1 MAKNRRNPHLPKN
14 PDERSAYH
22 RYLSH
27 LQGQP
32 TVDDSMDFD
41 PTPQAGE
48 ELAEQTSKRK
58 RRIPVSQTM
67 SDYVKKN
74 WVSLLIAALLVI
86 SSYYMINSRI
96 DIAIIK
102 TNLSYQQ
109 QQVEKANTSIDNLL
123 NSDHSQDLLI
133 QEFQLDLRFLEN
145 KLGINP

>member
-1 MAKNRRNPHLPKN
+1 MAKNKGNPHLPKS

-22 RYLSH
+22 RYLAH

-58 RRIPVSQTM
+58 RRIPASQTIG
-67 SDYVKKN
+67 DYVKKN
-74 WVSLLIAALLVI
+74 WVSLLIAALLAI
-86 SSYYMINSRI
+86 SSYFMINSRI

-109 QQVEKANTSIDNLL
+109 QQLEQANTAIENLV
-123 NSDHSQDLLI
+123 NSNHSQDLLI
-133 QEFQLDLRFLEN
+133 EELQLDIKFLEN